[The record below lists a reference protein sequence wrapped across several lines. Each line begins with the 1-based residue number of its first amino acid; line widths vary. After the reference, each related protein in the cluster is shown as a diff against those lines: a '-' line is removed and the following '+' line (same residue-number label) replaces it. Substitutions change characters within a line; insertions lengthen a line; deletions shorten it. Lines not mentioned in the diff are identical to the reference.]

1 MRRGVSRR
9 VFLSALAVGAAYLA
23 LRRWGE
29 PDRPPGPS
37 QTPTASLTPSP
48 TPPAPTPS
56 PSPISGE
63 GLYSIDNWPGLDWH
77 LFSDT
82 SVWNT
87 PLDTSKVDPNSDV
100 MIRTLMSDGPPRDI
114 TADVRSKWGFPFYFA
129 REQDP
134 VYEIVISG
142 TNAPFA
148 LEIDGLFVHCPV
160 GVQTSSGSDGVFR
173 LVEQTDGYTYHF
185 QRAFVDDTARMIHA
199 WRSYRLET
207 DGPGF
212 HNDEEPPTGLEPIRP
227 EELAA
232 GFVRHTVG
240 LHARCLSGHNVAP
253 YDLSGTKGVPCDP
266 INDPTTRLSMGNV
279 VFVDMKVAEVEALD
293 IPTYQKAI
301 LKGLAVH
308 GALVGFNGSH
318 NWTLT
323 YEAPQD
329 RTAFGRPDPYE
340 AAGLP
345 STLSIANALDAAG
358 GWGARLKVLAPFR
371 RPV

>member
-1 MRRGVSRR
+1 MPKGLSRR
-9 VFLSALAVGAAYLA
+9 VFLGALGVGGVYLA
-23 LRRWGE
+23 LRQWSGR
-29 PDRPPGPS
+29 DRRPPRPS
-37 QTPTASLTPSP
+37 QTPSLTPSA

-56 PSPISGE
+56 PSPIPDE

-77 LFSDT
+77 MFSDT

-87 PLDTSKVDPNSDV
+87 PLDKSKVDPNSAV
-100 MIRTLMSDGPPRDI
+100 MIRTLMSDGPPKDI
-114 TADVRSKWGFPFYFA
+114 TAEVRSMWGFPFYFA
-129 REQDP
+129 RAQDP
-134 VYEIVISG
+134 VYEIVLSE
-142 TNAPFA
+142 TTAPFER
-148 LEIDGLFVHCPV
+148 EINGRFVHCPV
-160 GVQTSSGSDGVFR
+160 GVETSSSSDSVFR

-185 QRAFVDDTARMIHA
+185 QRAFVDDAARVIHA

-207 DGPGF
+207 NGPGF
-212 HNDEEPPTGLEPIRP
+212 HNIKEPPTGLEPIRP

-240 LHARCLSGHNVAP
+240 MHAKCLSGHNVAP
-253 YDLSGTKGVPCDP
+253 YDLSVTKGVTCDP

-279 VFVDMKVAEVEALD
+279 VFVDMTVAEVEALN
-293 IPTYQKAI
+293 IATYKKAI
-301 LKGLAVH
+301 LKGLAIY
-308 GALVGFNGSH
+308 GALVGYNGFR

-329 RTAFGRPDPYE
+329 RTVFGRPDPYV

-345 STLSIANALDAAG
+345 STLSIANALDAVG
-358 GWGARLKVLAPFR
+358 GWGAKLKVLAPFR